1 MYAVIDM
8 GSNTMRLGIYHNE
21 DGNFKQ
27 FFHKKEMVGLA
38 GYVKDGF
45 LTDEGI
51 EAAASVL
58 KEFGTI
64 VRNLG
69 IEHVMVFATASL
81 RNVENTEEAAVRLW
95 QMTGFKIHVISGE
108 EEAKLDF
115 KGAVSQIRTRDG
127 ILVDIGGGS
136 TEIVTFYDKTV
147 LDALSIP
154 VGSLSLFKKHV
165 KRILPK
171 DEERAKIRGI
181 VNKQLNDSG
190 LMIMKPES
198 GQLVGIGGSIRA
210 LGRLYRHFYELPEEC
225 NVMEVKKLK
234 KMYRQMAEKKNGKW
248 QLILKLCPD
257 RIHTLIPG
265 FLILLTIIERYEIE
279 TVVISRCGLREG
291 YLMEY
296 AKEET
301 AQKET
306 VGEEAATAQ
315 DEQEQAEDMNQDMD
329 QDQPESQNQT
339 EDQNQAE
346 TEEQPKAGDQAE

>member
-8 GSNTMRLGIYHNE
+8 GSNTMRLGIYHSEN
-21 DGNFKQ
+21 GNFKQ

-38 GYVKDGF
+38 GYVRDGF
-45 LTDEGI
+45 LTEEGI
-51 EAAASVL
+51 EAAAAVL

-64 VRNLG
+64 VKNLG
-69 IEHVMVFATASL
+69 IDHVMVFATASL

-115 KGAVSQIRTRDG
+115 KGAVSQIRSQDG

-136 TEIVTFYDKTV
+136 TEIVTFYEKNV

-154 VGSLSLFKKHV
+154 VGSLSLYKKQV

-171 DEERAKIRGI
+171 DEERAKIRG
-181 VNKQLNDSG
+181 VVKKQLNEAG
-190 LMIMKPES
+190 LAAVKPES

-210 LGRLYRHFYELPEEC
+210 IGRLYRHFYELPEDC
-225 NVMEVKKLK
+225 SVMEVKKLK
-234 KMYRQMAEKKNGKW
+234 KMYRQLMEKKNGKW

-265 FLILLTIIERYEIE
+265 FLILLTIIERYDIE

-291 YLMEY
+291 YLLEY
-296 AKEET
+296 AKEERG
-301 AQKET
+301 AKE
-306 VGEEAATAQ
+306 
-315 DEQEQAEDMNQDMD
+315 
-329 QDQPESQNQT
+329 ESK
-339 EDQNQAE
+339 AE
-346 TEEQPKAGDQAE
+346 TAPQESSAEESSEGPSPAKEVPAEEPKEEERLEEEP